1 MKYRIV
7 ALLLT
12 AVAFLWTG
20 SALITACASDDP
32 PRMTTEELKGMLGD
46 PEVVV
51 VDVRVG
57 GSWDDSPSKIRGAV
71 REDPKGVENWIKKYP
86 KDKTL
91 VFYCS

>member
-7 ALLLT
+7 ALLLM
-12 AVAFLWTG
+12 AVAFLWMG
-20 SALITACASDDP
+20 AALITACASDDP

-46 PEVVV
+46 PELVV
-51 VDVRVG
+51 VDVRAG
-57 GSWDDSPSKIRGAV
+57 GSWTDSTTKIKGAV
-71 REDPKGVENWIKKYP
+71 REDPAAVQNWVQKYP